1 MNAGANN
8 NVIRQP
14 NKDLNLI
21 QREADCS
28 RSSRITARDVSGG
41 NIFRYSKWHR
51 LNQEVG
57 KTTKK
62 NKLDKN
68 PCFCY
73 FDASRRL
80 TTARPL
86 GARIENKQYICG
98 KRNSRNFMRM

>member
-14 NKDLNLI
+14 NKDLNSI

-28 RSSRITARDVSGG
+28 RSSRITTRDVSVV
-41 NIFRYSKWHR
+41 IRFSKWHR

-68 PCFCY
+68 PYFCY

-98 KRNSRNFMRM
+98 KRNSRNFMRT

>member
-1 MNAGANN
+1 MAEQFI
-8 NVIRQP
+8 VSLIRKP
-14 NKDLNLI
+14 NIYIEISARSTDSMFAWR
-21 QREADCS
+21 QR
-28 RSSRITARDVSGG
+28 RKYF
-41 NIFRYSKWHR
+41 FRYSKWHR

-68 PCFCY
+68 PYFCY

-86 GARIENKQYICG
+86 GARIENKQRIYS
-98 KRNSRNFMRM
+98 KRSSRNFMWM